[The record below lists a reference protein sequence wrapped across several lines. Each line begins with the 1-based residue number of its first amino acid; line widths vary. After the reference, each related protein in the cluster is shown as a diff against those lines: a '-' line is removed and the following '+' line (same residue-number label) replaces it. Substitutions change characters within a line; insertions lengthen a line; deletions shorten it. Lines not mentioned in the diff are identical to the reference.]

1 MKKVILAALVAV
13 ASLSANAQ
21 VYLGGKVGFSSFKED
36 SNTDA
41 VTAFSI
47 SPEVGYMFNEK
58 WGVGLAIGF
67 QTKNGTSSYDADNGD
82 VDSYKFNKSRSAFTL
97 APYAR
102 FVFAKTG
109 IASFFLDGGI
119 GMQFMNNSR
128 GNVFNIGIKPGV
140 KLSASEKVDFVA
152 QLGGIGYAWSSKKA
166 YENGNAPKSVFG
178 IGVDNT
184 VLNFGVYY
192 NF

>member
-21 VYLGGKVGFSSFKED
+21 VFLGGKVGFGSLKAD
-36 SNTDA
+36 SNTPA

-47 SPEVGYMFNEK
+47 APEVGYMFNEK

-67 QTKNGTSSYDADNGD
+67 QTKNGLATYDSENGG
-82 VDSYKFNKSRSAFTL
+82 VVAGKFAKSHSAFTV

-119 GMQFMNNSR
+119 GMQFMNDGR

-152 QLGGIGYAWSSKKA
+152 TLGALGYAWSSKKA
-166 YENGNAPKSVFG
+166 YEGGYAPKSVFN

-184 VLNFGVYY
+184 VINFGVYY

>member
-21 VYLGGKVGFSSFKED
+21 VYLGGQIGFQTSKKAEGAD
-36 SNTDA
+36 N
-41 VTAFSI
+41 I
-47 SPEVGYMFNEK
+47 SRFTIAPEVGYMFNEK
-58 WGVGLAIGF
+58 WGVGLGIGF
-67 QTKNGTSSYDADNGD
+67 TTTNSTDGFDELNYAASRTKDPKSS
-82 VDSYKFNKSRSAFTL
+82 SAFIL

-109 IASFFLDGGI
+109 IASFFLDGGF
-119 GMQFMNNSR
+119 GTAFLNNSR
-128 GNVFNIGIKPGV
+128 GNIWQIGIKPGV

-152 QLGGIGYAWSSKKA
+152 QLGMLGYSWKSKNAGK
-166 YENGNAPKSVFG
+166 GNMFG

-184 VLNFGVYY
+184 TIKFGVYY